1 MYSITPAQLWEKRQS
16 APLNLIDVRGPAEY
30 ATIHAEGAENIPLDR
45 MDPAAVAHL
54 DAHKPVYL
62 ICKSGARSQMAIHRL
77 HQLGF
82 RQLYNVVGGT
92 EAWAAAGLPVAR
104 PHAVVR

>member
-1 MYSITPAQLWEKRQS
+1 
-16 APLNLIDVRGPAEY
+16 
-30 ATIHAEGAENIPLDR
+30 
-45 MDPAAVAHL
+45 
-54 DAHKPVYL
+54 
-62 ICKSGARSQMAIHRL
+62 MAIHRL

-104 PHAVVR
+104 PHALVR